1 MQKIFYGGNIL
12 TMTGEQNSVE
22 AVLVE
27 DGKIVKTG
35 AEEAVFE
42 AADASV
48 EKMDLKGQ
56 TLMPSF
62 IDPHSHVSMVAQ
74 TSYMADLS
82 ECTSFSEIKQTLID
96 YKKDLDLSDTDP
108 IIGFGYDHNFLEE
121 KDHPRKPLLNKVS
134 ETNPIFLLHISAH
147 MGSVNEATLQLAGV
161 DSQTKDP
168 DGGRLGRTDDGLEPN
183 GYLEEAAMG
192 LVQEAVFA
200 QVDMDFNELIVDAQD
215 QYLRNGITTVQDGA
229 ATEEVIQQ
237 LTGATEEGLL
247 KLDTIAYPLV
257 TAEPRKILEN
267 HPDIANKYQNR
278 LKIGG
283 YKMLLDGSPQGKSAW
298 LTEPYEDE
306 ETYCGYPSFEDEQ
319 VKDFIAMALEDNQQL
334 LVHTNGDA
342 ASDQLLDMYSEA
354 YEESDNKNKENLRP
368 TMIHC
373 QTVRDD
379 QLDTMVELDM
389 IPSIFVSHT
398 YYWGD
403 VHLKN
408 LGEKR
413 GRRISPAKSA
423 FDRDLVVNF
432 HQDSPVVKPLMLHT
446 VWAAVNRETRNGVSI
461 GPEQRIGVY
470 DALKAVTIN
479 AAYAYFEEDIKGTI
493 EEGKLADLVVLDEN
507 PLAVDPYHIKDIQVM
522 ETLKEG
528 ETLYKK

>member
-12 TMTGEQNSVE
+12 TMVDENDTAE

-27 DGKIVKTG
+27 DGKIVKIGTKT
-35 AEEAVFE
+35 ELLK
-42 AADASV
+42 AANEDV
-48 EKMDLKGQ
+48 KKVDLRGQ

-74 TSYMADLS
+74 TSFMANLFD
-82 ECTSFSEIKQTLID
+82 CTSFEEIKQTLIA
-96 YKKDLDLSDTDP
+96 YKEDNALSDTDP
-108 IIGFGYDHNFLEE
+108 LIGFGYDHNFLEE
-121 KDHPRKPLLNKVS
+121 KDHPTKALLNQVS
-134 ETNPIFLLHISAH
+134 KTNPIFILHTSAH
-147 MGSVNEATLQLAGV
+147 MGSANDAALQLADV
-161 DSQTKDP
+161 DAETKDP
-168 DGGRLGRTDDGLEPN
+168 DGGRLGREVDGREPN

-192 LVQEAVFA
+192 LVLTTVFA
-200 QVDMDFNELIVDAQD
+200 EVEMNFNELIVDAQD

-229 ATEEVIQQ
+229 ASADIIQS
-237 LTGATEEGLL
+237 LTDAAAKDLL

-257 TAEPRKILEN
+257 TNEPRKIMDDY
-267 HPDIANKYQNR
+267 PDIANNYQNR

-298 LTEPYEDE
+298 LTEPYVGE
-306 ETYCGYPSFEDEQ
+306 ETYRGYPAFEDDQ

-342 ASDQLLDMYSEA
+342 ASDQLLDMYTEA
-354 YEESDNKNKENLRP
+354 FEASDNENKANLRP

-379 QLDTMVELDM
+379 QLDTMVELNM
-389 IPSIFVSHT
+389 IPSIFVAHT

-408 LGEKR
+408 LGEER

-423 FDRDLVVNF
+423 FERGLVVNF

-446 VWAAVNRETRNGVSI
+446 VWAAVNRETRKGVTI
-461 GPEQRIGVY
+461 GPEQRIDVY
-470 DALKAVTIN
+470 NALKAVTIN

-493 EEGKLADLVVLDEN
+493 EAGKLADLVILDKN
-507 PLAVDPYHIKDIQVM
+507 PLAVDPYDIKDIQVI
-522 ETLKEG
+522 ETIKEG